1 MKSHSKLGEV
11 GYPHFPKSRKGDWME
26 ELEVEKIPNHIFEN
40 WIRII
45 YPELI
50 VIIEDQLDK
59 KM

>member
-1 MKSHSKLGEV
+1 
-11 GYPHFPKSRKGDWME
+11 ME

-50 VIIEDQLDK
+50 VIIEDQLDNK
-59 KM
+59 DVDKID